1 MYFLMVC
8 FFPVVMGIAF
18 MIFMHFA
25 KVEEPKP
32 KGDISTES

>member
-8 FFPVVMGIAF
+8 AFPVVLGIGV
-18 MIFMHFA
+18 MIFMRFA

-32 KGDISTES
+32 KGDISQ